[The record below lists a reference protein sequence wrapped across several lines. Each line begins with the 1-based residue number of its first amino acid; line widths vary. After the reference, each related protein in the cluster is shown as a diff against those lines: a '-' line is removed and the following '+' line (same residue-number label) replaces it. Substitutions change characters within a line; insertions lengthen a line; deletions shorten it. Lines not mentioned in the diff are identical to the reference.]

1 MVINAQNTLL
11 SNYYAT
17 FCYGYGLNCIL
28 PLNSYVR
35 FLTFNTSECD
45 LIYRW
50 GSLGRET
57 S

>member
-1 MVINAQNTLL
+1 MLKIHYFLIIMPHFAII
-11 SNYYAT
+11 
-17 FCYGYGLNCIL
+17 YGYGLNCIL
-28 PLNSYVR
+28 PLDSYVG
-35 FLTFNTSECD
+35 FLTFSTSECD

>member
-17 FCYGYGLNCIL
+17 FCYGYGLNCVL